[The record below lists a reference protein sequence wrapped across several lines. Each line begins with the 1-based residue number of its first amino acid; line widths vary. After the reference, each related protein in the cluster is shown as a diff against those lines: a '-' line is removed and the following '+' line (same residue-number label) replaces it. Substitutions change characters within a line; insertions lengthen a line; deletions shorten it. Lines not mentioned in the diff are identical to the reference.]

1 MNRNQSLTEEFH
13 TLGALLRTVLDA
25 LHDHVF
31 SELAKAGYDEV
42 RLAHG
47 AVFRHLSREGSR
59 VTTLAERARMTKQSM
74 AELVE
79 YLRTRGY
86 VELAADP
93 TDGRAK
99 LVKLTSRG
107 WKVHD
112 ALVRL
117 STAFEKEATRTLG
130 EDKWRQFRQVLAET
144 AAWSQA
150 SRKADPTTRAL

>member
-1 MNRNQSLTEEFH
+1 MNRARSVTEELH
-13 TLGALLRTVLDA
+13 TLGALLRMSLDG

-31 SELAKAGYDEV
+31 GELARAGFREV

-47 AVFRHLSREGSR
+47 AVFRHVSREGSR

-79 YLRTRGY
+79 YLRKRGY
-86 VELAADP
+86 VELVADP

-99 LVKLTSRG
+99 LVKLTARG

-117 STAFEKEATRTLG
+117 SSAFEKECARSLG
-130 EDKWRQFRQVLAET
+130 EDRWAEFRERLQAL
-144 AAWSQA
+144 AAWSQ
-150 SRKADPTTRAL
+150 RHTGKAER